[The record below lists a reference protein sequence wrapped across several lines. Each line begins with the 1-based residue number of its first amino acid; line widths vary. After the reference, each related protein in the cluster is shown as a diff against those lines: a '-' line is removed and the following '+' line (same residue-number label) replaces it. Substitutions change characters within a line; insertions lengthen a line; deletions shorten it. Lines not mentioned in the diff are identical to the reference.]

1 MGGIDLGK
9 KHPSKDMALQPETGD
24 TLKNHNPNE
33 HHNAKK
39 VSLGPNTKR

>member
-1 MGGIDLGK
+1 MGK
-9 KHPSKDMALQPETGD
+9 KHPAPDSMTLQPETKN

-39 VSLGPNTKR
+39 VSLGANTKRS